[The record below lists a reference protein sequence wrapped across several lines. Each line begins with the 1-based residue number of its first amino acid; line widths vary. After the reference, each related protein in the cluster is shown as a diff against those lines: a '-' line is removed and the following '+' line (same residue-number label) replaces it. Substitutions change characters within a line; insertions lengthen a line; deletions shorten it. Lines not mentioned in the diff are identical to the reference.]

1 MNFNDGTEIRDL
13 NKSTTAVDAS
23 HESGDTTDIP
33 DGEQTKHEHLDAI
46 AMQGAKR
53 AQNRIHSD
61 EQEIPGSTL
70 FTK

>member
-13 NKSTTAVDAS
+13 NSSKTAVNAS
-23 HESGDTTDIP
+23 HESADSTDVP
-33 DGEQTKHEHLDAI
+33 DAEQTKQEHLDTV
-46 AMQGAKR
+46 AMEGAKR